1 MSELD
6 ECRLLSG
13 PAAISAQVV
22 LLFMVLG
29 SLLYKRQ
36 KEYPQRPINVFCLDI
51 SKQAFSSGAA
61 HVCGMLIAIIAHF
74 STSDDSPSEC
84 AWYFVVFTA
93 DTSLGVALAIG
104 LHNAM
109 LRCARR
115 WGDAGGKR
123 SELAQ
128 AIAECGQYGSP
139 VELWRW
145 AAQMAV
151 LLTARVLKYIALVLD
166 IVFSGHPT
174 LLLFFVMVA
183 CPLGM
188 NLIQAW
194 IQDAFLKHKEGTGS
208 PSSEYG
214 RLL

>member
-151 LLTARVLKYIALVLD
+151 WVVATIFARLVCGALVRHSLPC
-166 IVFSGHPT
+166 VCGLPKQYNRQQ
-174 LLLFFVMVA
+174 LL
-183 CPLGM
+183 
-188 NLIQAW
+188 
-194 IQDAFLKHKEGTGS
+194 
-208 PSSEYG
+208 
-214 RLL
+214 

>member
-1 MSELD
+1 MQ
-6 ECRLLSG
+6 CFG
-13 PAAISAQVV
+13 
-22 LLFMVLG
+22 LG
-29 SLLYKRQ
+29 CGVS
-36 KEYPQRPINVFCLDI
+36 VHCVCVCVC
-51 SKQAFSSGAA
+51 
-61 HVCGMLIAIIAHF
+61 VCGRVCSF
-74 STSDDSPSEC
+74 
-84 AWYFVVFTA
+84 
-93 DTSLGVALAIG
+93 
-104 LHNAM
+104 
-109 LRCARR
+109 
-115 WGDAGGKR
+115 
-123 SELAQ
+123 Q
-128 AIAECGQYGSP
+128 
-139 VELWRW
+139 
-145 AAQMAV
+145 V